1 MRESEGS
8 QRDLRSK
15 RAAFI
20 GGARQKGDYD
30 EFQEQLQVVP
40 DGCAGMALRYFR
52 A

>member
-1 MRESEGS
+1 MKESRGLE
-8 QRDLRSK
+8 RDLRRK

-20 GGARQKGDYD
+20 GRARQKGDYD

-40 DGCAGMALRYFR
+40 DGYAGMALRYFR